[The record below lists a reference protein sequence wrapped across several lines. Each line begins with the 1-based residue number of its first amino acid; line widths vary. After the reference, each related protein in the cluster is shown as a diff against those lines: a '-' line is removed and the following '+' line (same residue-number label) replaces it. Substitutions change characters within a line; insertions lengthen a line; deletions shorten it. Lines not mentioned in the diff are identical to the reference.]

1 MRLRQKDRQS
11 LLGYVLILPTFIFL
25 GIFMLRPLIETVLYS
40 FQKRSLLNP
49 DAPTQYVG
57 LSNWRKLFGNSS
69 FFPDLRN
76 TIVLS
81 VASTVTQILLGLAI
95 ALMLNR
101 RFPLRSW
108 VRAIAILP
116 WAMPT
121 IAAAFVFR
129 WIFDASFGTANTI
142 LNQMGIEPIAW
153 LGTPT
158 LAMFSLILVH
168 VWKGLPFVILV
179 FLAALQSVPIE
190 QYEAARVD
198 GASKWIEFRFITLP
212 SIRFVVTII
221 FVLRIIWTFN
231 WFDLTFM
238 LTGGGPGT
246 STMTLPLD
254 VYTQAFRNYD
264 VGMASTFA
272 AFMSLVL
279 LIFAIWFLRLNRKAQ
294 GE

>member
-1 MRLRQKDRQS
+1 MRLRQKHRQS
-11 LLGYVLILPTFIFL
+11 LLGLVLILPTFIFL
-25 GIFMLRPLIETVLYS
+25 GIFMLRPLIETVLFS
-40 FQKRSLLNP
+40 FQKRSLIQPN
-49 DAPTQYVG
+49 APSKFVG
-57 LSNWRKLFGNSS
+57 LTNWKRLFGSS
-69 FFPDLRN
+69 TFAPHVRN
-76 TIVLS
+76 TVTLSVLS
-81 VASTVTQILLGLAI
+81 TLIQIILGLSI

-101 RFPLRSW
+101 KFALRSLA
-108 VRAIAILP
+108 RAAAILP

-121 IAAAFVFR
+121 IATAFVFR
-129 WIFDASFGTANTI
+129 WIFDASFGTANT
-142 LNQMGIEPIAW
+142 LLGYLGIAPVAW
-153 LGTPT
+153 LGSSAS
-158 LAMFSLILVH
+158 AMLSLIIVH

-179 FLAALQSVPIE
+179 FLAALQGVPAE

-198 GASKWIEFRFITLP
+198 GASKWIEFRHITFP
-212 SIRFVVTII
+212 NIRFVLTIV

-254 VYTQAFRNYD
+254 VYTEAFRNYD

-272 AFMSLVL
+272 TFMALVL
-279 LIFAIWFLRLNRKAQ
+279 LIFAIWFLRLNRKAE

>member
-1 MRLRQKDRQS
+1 MRLRQQDRQS
-11 LLGYVLILPTFIFL
+11 LLGYMLILPTFVFL
-25 GIFMLRPLIETVLYS
+25 GIFMLRPLIQTVLYS

-49 DAPTQYVG
+49 NAPTHYVG
-57 LSNWRKLFGNSS
+57 LSNWRRLFDNSS

-81 VASTVTQILLGLAI
+81 VSSTVIQIVLGLAI

-101 RFPLRSW
+101 KFPLRSW
-108 VRAIAILP
+108 VRAVAILP

-142 LNQMGIEPIAW
+142 LGYIGIAPVAW
-153 LGTPT
+153 LGSSTS
-158 LAMFSLILVH
+158 AMISLIVVH

-179 FLAALQSVPIE
+179 FLAALQGVPME

-198 GASKWIEFRFITLP
+198 GASKWIEFRYVTLP
-212 SIRFVVTII
+212 SIRFVITIV

-272 AFMSLVL
+272 TFMSLVL